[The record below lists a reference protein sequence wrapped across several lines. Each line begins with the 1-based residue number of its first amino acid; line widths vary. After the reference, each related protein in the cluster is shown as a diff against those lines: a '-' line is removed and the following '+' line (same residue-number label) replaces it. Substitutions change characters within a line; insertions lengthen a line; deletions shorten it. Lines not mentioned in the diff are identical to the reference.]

1 MGGLLR
7 AGSLKSSRLNTSALR
22 GTLTRRDGKASALNT
37 QARICH
43 KLSVALGGPI
53 DLELES
59 FRRIRRGLM
68 FQLLPSR
75 PTRGISSIQGST
87 LATILVVVVTVGAL
101 YFGRE
106 VLVPIALALLL
117 SFVLAPLVRRLQS
130 WHFPRI
136 AAVSIVGIFAF
147 STIFGLGAFMVSQ
160 VSQLANDLPRYQSTL
175 TDKIQSLQ
183 GAVAGTG
190 PLERASDVLKDLKK
204 EIDRSGSVPPA
215 EPSLSGQVQPSRPI
229 PVEVRQPDP
238 GALQVLAA
246 LIEPL
251 IHPLTT
257 TGIVVIFVIF
267 ILLQQNDLRNRL
279 VRLAGAKDLHR
290 TTAALDDAG
299 QRLSR
304 LFLTQLALNA
314 AFGFVIGSAL
324 WLIGV
329 PSAPL
334 WGMLAM
340 IMRFVPYIGALI
352 SAIFPLVLAAAVGP
366 GWTMVLMTAALFLI
380 AETLVGQAIEPM
392 IYGHS
397 TGLSPVAVITAATFW
412 TWLWGPIGLIL
423 ATPLTMCLVVLGRH
437 VDQLKFLEVMFG
449 DEPPLT
455 PAELIYQRML
465 ARDPVEAA
473 DQARVFLK
481 EKPLA
486 AYYDEILLEGLRLA
500 QADAQRGLLD
510 DDRMHR
516 IRDAVAEIVDDLATH
531 TDVIKLKIGPAEE
544 HSPLAQ
550 LETAETRAEEKTL
563 PARWRNGKPVL
574 CIPGPSLL
582 DEAVATMVAHL
593 VEQRGVGARAEKID
607 ALSISRILNWE
618 TKGVELI
625 CLCYVEYATPAQI
638 RYAIRRIR
646 RRIPEVSILVALLGN
661 AERFE
666 DDETFA
672 DAEFVQQSLRET
684 VDKIMAVALKQTGDE
699 ISAAKPAAAHL

>member
-1 MGGLLR
+1 MRNGARRSTKQWTDAFDFFVAAEQKR
-7 AGSLKSSRLNTSALR
+7 AHAMPVMNKPSR
-22 GTLTRRDGKASALNT
+22 ASAT
-37 QARICH
+37 I
-43 KLSVALGGPI
+43 P
-53 DLELES
+53 
-59 FRRIRRGLM
+59 
-68 FQLLPSR
+68 
-75 PTRGISSIQGST
+75 GST
-87 LATILVVVVTVGAL
+87 VTAILVVGGIVAAL
-101 YFGRE
+101 YFARD
-106 VLVPIALALLL
+106 VLVPIALAVLL
-117 SFVLAPLVRRLQS
+117 SFVLAPLVRRLRV
-130 WHFPRI
+130 WRFPRVI
-136 AAVSIVGIFAF
+136 AVFVVAIFAF
-147 STIFGLGAFMVSQ
+147 SIIFGLGAFMVSQ

-183 GAVAGTG
+183 GAAAGVG

-204 EIDRSGSVPPA
+204 ELDKPADARTPDLSLGSQA
-215 EPSLSGQVQPSRPI
+215 QSNRPI

-238 GALQVLAA
+238 GALQMLGA

-267 ILLQQNDLRNRL
+267 ILLQQSDLRNRL

-304 LFLTQLALNA
+304 LFLTQLVLNA
-314 AFGFVIGSAL
+314 SFGVVIGLAL

-352 SAIFPLVLAAAVGP
+352 SAVFPIVLAAAVGP

-380 AETLVGQAIEPM
+380 AETIVGQAIEPL

-423 ATPLTMCLVVLGRH
+423 ATPLTMCLVVLGRY
-437 VDQLKFLEVMFG
+437 VDQLKFLDVMFG

-473 DQARVFLK
+473 DQARVFLR
-481 EKPLA
+481 ENPLT

-500 QADAQRGLLD
+500 QADAQRGSLD
-510 DDRMHR
+510 EDQMRR
-516 IRDAVAEIVDDLATH
+516 VRDAVADIIDDLATH
-531 TDVIKLKIGPAEE
+531 TDVDNATTGSAEGDT
-544 HSPLAQ
+544 PLAQ
-550 LETAETRAEEKTL
+550 LEKAEEKVQEKAL
-563 PARWRNGKPVL
+563 PERWRTGKPVL

-582 DEAVATMVAHL
+582 DEALAAIVTHL
-593 VEQRGVGARAEKID
+593 LEHRGIGARAEQVD
-607 ALSISRILNWE
+607 ALSISRILSWD
-618 TKGVELI
+618 TAGVELV
-625 CLCYVEYATPAQI
+625 CVCFLEAVTAAQI
-638 RYAIRRIR
+638 RYAVRRIHR
-646 RRIPEVSILVALLGN
+646 RMPTVSIIVVSLGRPRSVEADEASATGAEAVYDSLRAAIDKVMALALTQTSSENASAVTPVAL
-661 AERFE
+661 
-666 DDETFA
+666 
-672 DAEFVQQSLRET
+672 VS
-684 VDKIMAVALKQTGDE
+684 
-699 ISAAKPAAAHL
+699 

>member
-1 MGGLLR
+1 VRNGARRSTKQWTDAFDFFVAAEQKR
-7 AGSLKSSRLNTSALR
+7 AHAMPVMNKPSR
-22 GTLTRRDGKASALNT
+22 ASAT
-37 QARICH
+37 I
-43 KLSVALGGPI
+43 P
-53 DLELES
+53 
-59 FRRIRRGLM
+59 
-68 FQLLPSR
+68 
-75 PTRGISSIQGST
+75 GST
-87 LATILVVVVTVGAL
+87 VTAILVVGGIVAAL
-101 YFGRE
+101 YFARD
-106 VLVPIALALLL
+106 VLVPIALAVLL
-117 SFVLAPLVRRLQS
+117 SFVLAPLVRRLRV
-130 WHFPRI
+130 WRFPRVI
-136 AAVSIVGIFAF
+136 AVFVVAIFAF
-147 STIFGLGAFMVSQ
+147 SIIFGLGAFMVSQ

-183 GAVAGTG
+183 GAATGVG

-204 EIDRSGSVPPA
+204 ELDKPADARTPDLSLGSQA
-215 EPSLSGQVQPSRPI
+215 QSNRPI

-238 GALQVLAA
+238 GALQMLGA

-267 ILLQQNDLRNRL
+267 ILLQQSDLRNRL

-304 LFLTQLALNA
+304 LFLTQLVLNA
-314 AFGFVIGSAL
+314 SFGVVIGLAL

-352 SAIFPLVLAAAVGP
+352 SAVFPIVLAAAVGP

-380 AETLVGQAIEPM
+380 AETIVGQAIEPL

-423 ATPLTMCLVVLGRH
+423 ATPLTMCLVVLGRY
-437 VDQLKFLEVMFG
+437 VDQLKFLDVMFG

-473 DQARVFLK
+473 DQARVFLR
-481 EKPLA
+481 ENPLT

-500 QADAQRGLLD
+500 QADAQRGSLD
-510 DDRMHR
+510 EDQMRR
-516 IRDAVAEIVDDLATH
+516 VRDAVADIIDDLATH
-531 TDVIKLKIGPAEE
+531 TDVDNATTGSAEGDT
-544 HSPLAQ
+544 PLAQ
-550 LETAETRAEEKTL
+550 LEKAEEKVQEKAL
-563 PARWRNGKPVL
+563 PERWRTGKPVL

-582 DEAVATMVAHL
+582 DEALAAIVTHL
-593 VEQRGVGARAEKID
+593 LEHRGIGARAEQVD
-607 ALSISRILNWE
+607 ALSISRILSWD
-618 TKGVELI
+618 TAGVELV
-625 CLCYVEYATPAQI
+625 CVCFLEAVTAAQI
-638 RYAIRRIR
+638 RYAVRRIHR
-646 RRIPEVSILVALLGN
+646 RMPTVSIIVVSLGRPRSVEADEASATGAEAVYDSLRAAIDKVMALALTQTSSENASAVTPVAL
-661 AERFE
+661 
-666 DDETFA
+666 
-672 DAEFVQQSLRET
+672 VS
-684 VDKIMAVALKQTGDE
+684 
-699 ISAAKPAAAHL
+699 